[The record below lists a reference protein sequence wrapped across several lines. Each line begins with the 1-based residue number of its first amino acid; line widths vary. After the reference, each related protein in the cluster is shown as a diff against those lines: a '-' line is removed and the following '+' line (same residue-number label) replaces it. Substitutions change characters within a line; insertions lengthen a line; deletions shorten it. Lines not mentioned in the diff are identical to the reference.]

1 MNIAKDDSRMTQSR
15 ICLGVLF
22 LIGAPNFLGIIMPSK
37 CPKGMDF
44 AEDTYTQSVALSYSV
59 Q

>member
-1 MNIAKDDSRMTQSR
+1 MNITEDDSHTTQLR

-22 LIGAPNFLGIIMPSK
+22 LIGAPSFLGIIMPSK

-44 AEDTYTQSVALSYSV
+44 AEDSYTQSVALSYSAG
-59 Q
+59 